1 MKPQAENRIKT
12 RLVLEAVAAA
22 ENMVVS
28 DEEYKDEL
36 KKMAEAYQ
44 MEVEKIEEMIG
55 SYEEKGIKSDISI
68 RKAVDFVV
76 AEAKEK
82 K

>member
-1 MKPQAENRIKT
+1 
-12 RLVLEAVAAA
+12 
-22 ENMVVS
+22 MVVS

-68 RKAVDFVV
+68 RKTVDFVV
-76 AEAKEK
+76 AEAKEIK
-82 K
+82 

>member
-1 MKPQAENRIKT
+1 
-12 RLVLEAVAAA
+12 
-22 ENMVVS
+22 
-28 DEEYKDEL
+28 
-36 KKMAEAYQ
+36 MAEAYQ

-76 AEAKEK
+76 AEAKEIK
-82 K
+82 

>member
-1 MKPQAENRIKT
+1 MKPQAESRIKT

-28 DEEYKDEL
+28 EEEYKDEL